1 MKSNNNMTIQYNIG
15 KDGFGYHFKKQE
27 MVAKK
32 CIITGELHPIN
43 EVERL
48 KEQLKTK
55 KLLKPVDSGYILRRN
70 IQVGPLMA
78 YNLCSNK
85 IEHSLDSLNA
95 QVVINGKDG
104 EDNLIKSYF
113 ETPHIIS
120 SASDFGKG
128 LCKYE
133 LKLDKVEVINV
144 EDSFFER
151 AKDKSFSNVENFMVH
166 VLVKAGIVQDYRRG
180 DDTCHEA
187 DVITE
192 DRQIE
197 LVTCLNKATNV
208 IRYKMHDCSAAI
220 IIDAIDTDHYQLPDG
235 IIKKFS
241 SKNYTNNYSKELAI
255 LFTGGICSEEALMKL
270 LKQQLESGDIKN
282 DFKKIYFILVDP
294 IEDRISIVNGDKQKD
309 ISVESIPILMYQKYA
324 VDWDLLIEDERYL
337 LSCINIFSGDKY
349 LMLETGE
356 VIQNFIKECK
366 VWQ

>member
-1 MKSNNNMTIQYNIG
+1 MKSNNNMTIQYTIG

-32 CIITGELHPIN
+32 CILTSESHPIN

-55 KLLKPVDSGYILRRN
+55 KLLKPVDSGYKLRRN

-85 IEHSLDSLNA
+85 SEHSLENLNT
-95 QVVINGKDG
+95 QVVINGKEG

-113 ETPHIIS
+113 ETPYLIS

-151 AKDKSFSNVENFMVH
+151 AKDKSFSNVENFIVH
-166 VLVKAGIVQDYRRG
+166 VLVEAGIVQDYRRG
-180 DDTCHEA
+180 DDACYEA

-197 LVTCLNKATNV
+197 LVTCLNRATNIV
-208 IRYKMHDCSAAI
+208 RYKMHDCSAAI

-235 IIKKFS
+235 ITKKFF

-255 LFTGGICSEEALMKL
+255 LFTGGIRNEEALIQL

-294 IEDRISIVNGDKQKD
+294 INDEISILNGDEKID
-309 ISVESIPILMYQKYA
+309 ISVESIPIPMYQKYA
-324 VDWDLLIEDERYL
+324 VDLDLLIGDERYL
-337 LSCINIFSGDKY
+337 LSCTNIFSGNKY
-349 LMLETGE
+349 LMFETGKA
-356 VIQNFIKECK
+356 IQNFTKEYK